1 MIRSSI
7 IKNAYFTS
15 SQDGDIK
22 KVLKNIKSN
31 LNFAEMK
38 QTHSSEVKIINS
50 KGIYNSDGIETNTQ
64 DLPLVVRVA
73 DCIPILMQ
81 SNNLISAVHAG
92 WRGINSSIFEKSL
105 KNHNFKSLKISIGP
119 HAKECCYEVKE
130 DLKQLFP
137 SSTIEFNGRYFLNL
151 RKRIEEFCIKENIEL
166 EVSHHCTICDDSYYS
181 YRKSSTPQRQFG
193 IIWQ

>member
-15 SQDGDIK
+15 SQDGDLK
-22 KVLKNIKSN
+22 KVLKNIKSSV
-31 LNFAEMK
+31 NFAGMK
-38 QTHSSEVKIINS
+38 QTHSSDVKIINS
-50 KGIYNSDGIETNTQ
+50 KGTYNSDGIATYTR

-73 DCIPILMQ
+73 DCIPILMK

-137 SSTIEFNGRYFLNL
+137 SSTIELNGRFYLNL
-151 RKRIEEFCIKENIEL
+151 RKRIEEFCVKENIEL
-166 EVSHHCTICDDSYYS
+166 EVSNQCTICDDSYYS
-181 YRKSSTPQRQFG
+181 YRKTSTIQRQFG

>member
-31 LNFAEMK
+31 VNFAEMK

-81 SNNLISAVHAG
+81 SKNLISAVHAG
-92 WRGINSSIFEKSL
+92 WRGINNSIFENSL

-137 SSTIEFNGRYFLNL
+137 SSTIEFNGRYYLNL
-151 RKRIEEFCIKENIEL
+151 RSRIEEFCIKENIEL
-166 EVSHHCTICDDSYYS
+166 EVSHHCTICDDRYYS